1 MAPLFNL
8 HFEHSGFLVA
18 VAIGICLTASWSVA
32 MLAIDL
38 ATIRT
43 HGPPTDSGAAQERGW
58 LGWRHVA
65 LALAAGLGVWATH
78 FIAML
83 AYRPDLLL
91 RYDAVTTIASALA
104 GILLVGVPLVLVTC
118 VRSRAV
124 RIVAA
129 AVAGAGIWCMH
140 ALGLLGMR
148 DCVHVFSWSTNL
160 AGAVIGT
167 ALMAGWQISR
177 HWSRSR
183 PATCVLFALAIC
195 STHFIAL
202 SGDIVIGSL
211 TNARGG
217 MLSPG
222 LVAACMIFGVSVTCL
237 ASLLTFARFKSTRE
251 AEAHAL
257 KAVMESMSDGLV
269 FIDGDARLRHF
280 NRRFLE
286 LFAIPAGAIVPGLTI
301 EAFLDAIALYRCWT
315 AEKHAAVDAAM
326 QQWVSIDA
334 DFDRECDM
342 EDGRTYRMQCRA
354 MPGKGVVLTFND
366 VSAERQALSN
376 LTHLAY
382 HDPLTGL
389 RNRRALREEK
399 ETRVD
404 LGKPFSLLLI
414 DLDDFKR
421 INDAFGHAVGD
432 RLLVHVAAA
441 LTRMLPANSFVARMG
456 GDEIAILASQ
466 TGDAA
471 MALAETIVATLSTAV
486 VINGCRLLPSC
497 SIGISTCEAGCTPD
511 DLMKR
516 ADMALYEAKRRGR
529 RRAQAYVPGLAERLA
544 ERQRIVDDLHEAVQ
558 TGGFVLAFQPVVDL
572 TSGITTGYEALIRWN
587 HPTRGWIPP
596 GIFIPI
602 AEECGLI
609 EDIGRWVMM
618 EACRHLAGW
627 SAHLHVAINISAAQ
641 LKSDGLLHS
650 LTHAILIHG
659 VAAERVEIEIT
670 ETALIDDAVRT
681 AGMIDRIRKIGI
693 RVALDDFGTGQ
704 SSLAHLRDFRFDRL
718 KIDRS
723 FVVHAATDPRCMAV
737 LRATVAIGK
746 ELGVLTHAEGVETRE
761 QLEVLRAIGCDV
773 AQGYLVGRPVVP
785 FSDLAVPL
793 EHVPAERHI
802 APGTRASATRLAA

>member
-693 RVALDDFGTGQ
+693 RVALDDFGTGFA
-704 SSLAHLRDFRFDRL
+704 SLTHLLTLPVDII
-718 KIDRS
+718 KIDKT
-723 FVVHAATDPRCMAV
+723 FVDH
-737 LRATVAIGK
+737 
-746 ELGVLTHAEGVETRE
+746 LTPDNVSMTIVESLIWIAERLNIRIVAEGVESEE
-761 QLEVLRAIGCDV
+761 QAELLQAAGCVLG
-773 AQGYLVGRPVVP
+773 QGYLYAP
-785 FSDLAVPL
+785 AVDRQRTTAIL
-793 EHVPAERHI
+793 LDHAQY
-802 APGTRASATRLAA
+802 AASRTWSARTPSRSAS